1 MVKPLGYVYARKS
14 PLLFVLHGLKKQ
26 CLPTGQYGLD
36 ILNVSRYNKEKEG
49 QKMRISA
56 KARYSLASMIY
67 LADIGKTQETVTVL
81 QISTELGISKIYLE
95 QTFALLK
102 RAGLVLSI
110 KGPQGGYQLSRPAS
124 KITVLEIIA
133 AVETSLFEE
142 TESTVAEKSQAI
154 DGTMADLV
162 FTPLAKGVERILRE
176 ISLEA
181 LVQEATSRISSYMFF
196 I

>member
-1 MVKPLGYVYARKS
+1 
-14 PLLFVLHGLKKQ
+14 
-26 CLPTGQYGLD
+26 
-36 ILNVSRYNKEKEG
+36 
-49 QKMRISA
+49 MRISA

-162 FTPLAKGVERILRE
+162 FIPLAKGVERILRE